1 MNKTKFTKAATHAL
15 VILMTISFVISAVL
29 PDYNTLRQ
37 KANMEEADMDGQSSS
52 EEKKENK
59 EHKES
64 LQYDIYQADNL
75 AFVFKNLG
83 NTMRFIPLFQQR
95 YLPVITPPPDHM
107 TIAS

>member
-1 MNKTKFTKAATHAL
+1 MYKTKFTNAATHAL

-37 KANMEEADMDGQSSS
+37 KANMEETDMDGQSSS

-64 LQYDIYQADNL
+64 LQYDIYRAENI
-75 AFVFKNLG
+75 AFVYKNLSNSLG
-83 NTMRFIPLFQQR
+83 FIPLFQQR

-107 TIAS
+107 TIAA